1 MTGLLKGQ
9 RGFMGLEDVEIVCQG
24 LIPSVLLELTVMVR
38 REASLEKTSEGY
50 TCLFLATWL

>member
-1 MTGLLKGQ
+1 
-9 RGFMGLEDVEIVCQG
+9 MGLEDVEIVCQG